1 MAYYIGDYNVESI
14 LGVGVPR
21 FFYGLRKT
29 DDGELYL
36 GRLDQLNPDDVI
48 EVNQP
53 GTPEDNYND
62 FEVGIDFL
70 EGRDV
75 NHDVVYDNLT
85 YEQYRWDNRN
95 LYYYIDDDGQLVVR
109 ISEEYVYP
117 TGI

>member
-1 MAYYIGDYNVESI
+1 MTHYVGEFNVEGV

-21 FFYGLRKT
+21 YFLGIRKT
-29 DDGELYL
+29 TDGELYL
-36 GRLDQLNPDDVI
+36 GRLDQLSPIDQVAI
-48 EVNQP
+48 NQP

-62 FEVGIDFL
+62 FDVGVDFL

-75 NHDVVYDNLT
+75 NHEIVYKNIT

-109 ISEEYVYP
+109 INQEYQYP
-117 TGI
+117 SGI